1 MIDLR
6 QIIEA
11 IADILK
17 SYNDE
22 RPTHREFKPGIG
34 PLPEDRLCMT
44 ITAQLNTSRIGGQDV
59 KVHFALMGHPD
70 LAIRNH
76 RFRRSKLG
84 T

>member
-1 MIDLR
+1 MR

-34 PLPEDRLCMT
+34 PLPEVAC
-44 ITAQLNTSRIGGQDV
+44 V
-59 KVHFALMGHPD
+59 
-70 LAIRNH
+70 
-76 RFRRSKLG
+76 
-84 T
+84 